1 MRTTVDIPDQ
11 TLEELMA
18 TVGTTSR
25 NEAVNTAIDAY
36 LLLQNQQSLLAM
48 RGRVAV
54 MSNDEIEALDANE
67 HRGP

>member
-18 TVGTTSR
+18 TVGTASR

-36 LLLQNQQSLLAM
+36 LLMQNQQSLLAM

>member
-18 TVGTTSR
+18 TVGTASR